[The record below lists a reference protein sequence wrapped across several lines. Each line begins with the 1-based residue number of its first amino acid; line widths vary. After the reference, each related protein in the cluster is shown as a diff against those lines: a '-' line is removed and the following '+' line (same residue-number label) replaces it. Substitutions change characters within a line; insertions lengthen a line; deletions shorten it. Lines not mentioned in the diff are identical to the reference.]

1 MRYIMITLL
10 CLILFLQL
18 LVNQKQKE
26 EIENYKQKILL
37 LQLKFDHFQKL
48 KTPSMYQLRKE
59 LQKEIIPDTLSYEE
73 LKLLTTDLDY

>member
-18 LVNQKQKE
+18 LVNQSQKE
-26 EIENYKQKILL
+26 EIEKYKQEILL

-59 LQKEIIPDTLSYEE
+59 MQKEIIPDTLSYEE

>member
-1 MRYIMITLL
+1 MITLL

-18 LVNQKQKE
+18 LVNQSQKE
-26 EIENYKQKILL
+26 EIEKYKQEILL

-59 LQKEIIPDTLSYEE
+59 MQKEIIPDTLSYEE